1 MDNNNGGKFLNGFIL
16 GVVIGV
22 GATLLL
28 STKKGKKI
36 LRSISEE
43 GLDGILER
51 LDGKEILN
59 EEDDYDEEVVEKA
72 EEKAAPPKRFFRG
85 IDRKISA

>member
-1 MDNNNGGKFLNGFIL
+1 MENNNGNKFLNGFVL
-16 GVVIGV
+16 GLLIGV
-22 GATLLL
+22 GVTLLL

-51 LDGKEILN
+51 LDGSEDDLN
-59 EEDDYDEEVVEKA
+59 EEADYEEEEAVEKA
-72 EEKAAPPKRFFRG
+72 EEKPVVRRFFRG
-85 IDRKISA
+85 IGRN